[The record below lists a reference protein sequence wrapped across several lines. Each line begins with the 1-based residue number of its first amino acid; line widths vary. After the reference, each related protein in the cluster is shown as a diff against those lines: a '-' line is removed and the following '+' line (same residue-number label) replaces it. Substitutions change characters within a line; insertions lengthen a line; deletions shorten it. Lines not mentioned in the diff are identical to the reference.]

1 MIDLNELRPLPT
13 LGDLAEQ
20 QSGSIDSSRTD
31 TALGSA
37 QGQESGSE
45 EAVKPDRE
53 GEIQSLKTLCGHLCV
68 EKELALALSGESLVP
83 GGAAQLLSLWRDRL
97 VAKPNDRNAFE
108 VASTD
113 GRPVAIA
120 VKEWLK
126 QPEYR
131 HFLTAATRGG
141 IARKSEAPAG
151 EYAADA
157 NSALQPKSLNE
168 YVIHQWRARS
178 QAFRKDDAWPRTR

>member
-1 MIDLNELRPLPT
+1 MIDLNELRPLPN
-13 LGDLAEQ
+13 LGEP
-20 QSGSIDSSRTD
+20 QSGSIGSSRTD
-31 TALGSA
+31 TARDAS
-37 QGQESGSE
+37 QGPESGNE
-45 EAVKPDRE
+45 EPARSDRE
-53 GEIQSLKTLCGHLCV
+53 EEIQSLKTLCGHLCV

-108 VASTD
+108 VASTE
-113 GRPVAIA
+113 GRPVAMA

-157 NSALQPKSLNE
+157 NSALQTKSLNE